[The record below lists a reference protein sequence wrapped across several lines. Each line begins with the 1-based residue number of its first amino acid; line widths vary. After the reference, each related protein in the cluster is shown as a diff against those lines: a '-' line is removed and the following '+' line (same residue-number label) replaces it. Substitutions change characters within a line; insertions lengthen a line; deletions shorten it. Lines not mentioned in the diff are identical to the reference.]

1 MFKFSEQNLLNSL
14 NKLMKLNVN
23 ELEIMSKNALDIIK
37 NNYDK
42 NIIFKEYT
50 NFYKNFLKMK
60 VLSVLNSLDLRWRTT
75 RSTKKSIIN

>member
-14 NKLMKLNVN
+14 NKFMKLNVN

-37 NNYDK
+37 YYDK

-50 NFYKNFLKMK
+50 NYKVFKMK
-60 VLSVLNSLDLRWRTT
+60 VLSVLNSLKISAADHQILKPIV
-75 RSTKKSIIN
+75 SN